1 MDFTAA
7 AVETRPLA
15 SLGTTL
21 QNKQREAAK
30 KAAEDFE
37 SVFVSQMLEPMFQG
51 LRTDGMFGGG
61 NGEAVFRSLMIQE
74 VGKEITKSGGVGISD
89 SVYGEMLRMQ
99 GLRNETP
106 VASPVQAAAASMELE
121 THE

>member
-1 MDFTAA
+1 MSFTPAP
-7 AVETRPLA
+7 VETHTLA

-51 LRTDGMFGGG
+51 LKTDGMFGGG

-99 GLRNETP
+99 GLRNDP
-106 VASPVQAAAASMELE
+106 VASPVQAAAASMGLG